1 MRSIIALVCGALLGF
16 AASALAVVAAV
27 LLLAGVGGGILARQR
42 PVAARLLN
50 YDPSSTILLSVAV
63 GVAALA
69 LGALFI
75 VIDARLRRASRR
87 PS

>member
-1 MRSIIALVCGALLGF
+1 MHSIMALVGGVLLGF
-16 AASALAVVAAV
+16 AASALAVVAIA

-42 PVAARLLN
+42 PVAASILN
-50 YDPSSTILLSVAV
+50 YDPSRTVLLSVVV

-69 LGALFI
+69 LGALFL
-75 VIDARLRRASRR
+75 VIDRRLRRASRR